1 MLHSI
6 LNKCSTTYDHYYGRH
21 RCDPRGGCICD
32 ATASRVPRIRAPADP
47 CVANTRT
54 KRQRKDRLSIE
65 RDGKKCTGVLS
76 KDNLSGQGSIEYPSG
91 DRYLNTVPV
100 AIDPCQRR
108 ANIHLQQIRW
118 AYSPRAS
125 RRQGKDD
132 SGAWRWY
139 LERGFQL
146 GRYAW
151 AWNLH

>member
-32 ATASRVPRIRAPADP
+32 ATASRVPRKRAPADP

-54 KRQRKDRLSIE
+54 KRQRKGRLSIE

-91 DRYLNTVPV
+91 DRYLNTFPV
-100 AIDPCQRR
+100 ALILANGELIFISNRYDGRIVHGLPEGKGKMTR
-108 ANIHLQQIRW
+108 ARGGGIW
-118 AYSPRAS
+118 
-125 RRQGKDD
+125 
-132 SGAWRWY
+132 SGD
-139 LERGFQL
+139 F
-146 GRYAW
+146 
-151 AWNLH
+151 N